1 MRVRYI
7 GSDDP
12 TDNAECAAF
21 GRTWTKGEWV
31 EMADVPPRLLT
42 NWTFE
47 ADSSDDDN
55 AADDPAALATLKVAD
70 LKAIAAKRGV
80 DLGDAVK
87 KADIIAAIELHAEAL
102 PQE

>member
-12 TDNAECAAF
+12 TDNAACTAF
-21 GRTWTKGEWV
+21 GATFVKGEWV

-47 ADSSDDDN
+47 TAESK
-55 AADDPAALATLKVAD
+55 P
-70 LKAIAAKRGV
+70 KRGKV
-80 DLGDAVK
+80 
-87 KADIIAAIELHAEAL
+87 EAEAEVR
-102 PQE
+102 PPE